1 MEGRIRRRIIL
12 RLGGAMTF
20 NAVAAILD
28 ADKTYPEPVQLPDA
42 LEGGT
47 PQDLAEARSR
57 LLQLAQV
64 ARELVKTI
72 DVELVAHLDGGAL
85 RYGDSLLRPAG
96 RGRPRI
102 VDKTLWWDMVT
113 EGVLKSDNP
122 AGLLSSLYPADSVR
136 LTALMQLAEV
146 LDIPEQSIRSTMI
159 DYEPPTA
166 LISVM
171 PMSRAPKWAQALSE
185 GQLSNQRGQDA

>member
-1 MEGRIRRRIIL
+1 
-12 RLGGAMTF
+12 MTF

-28 ADKTYPEPVQLPDA
+28 GLKVYPEPMQLPESLMEA
-42 LEGGT
+42 T
-47 PQDLAEARSR
+47 PQELAAGRSR
-57 LLQLAQV
+57 LLQVAQV
-64 ARELVKTI
+64 CRELVKLI
-72 DVELVAHLDGGAL
+72 DAELAPHLEGGAM
-85 RYGDSLLRPAG
+85 RYGNDLLRPAG

-113 EGVLKSDNP
+113 EGVQHADDP

-136 LTALMQLAEV
+136 LTALVKLAEV

-159 DYEPPTA
+159 DYEEPTA

-171 PMSRAPKWAQALSE
+171 PMSKAPKWAHSLEE
-185 GQLSNQRGQDA
+185 GQLSNVRR

>member
-1 MEGRIRRRIIL
+1 MSQ
-12 RLGGAMTF
+12 F

-42 LEGGT
+42 LVDAT
-47 PQDLAEARSR
+47 PQELAEGRSR

-72 DVELVAHLDGGAL
+72 DVELAEALQGGAM
-85 RYGDSLLRPAG
+85 RYGESLLRPAG
-96 RGRPRI
+96 RGRARI

-136 LTALMQLAEV
+136 LTALVKLAEE
-146 LDIPEQSIRSTMI
+146 LDIAESSIRSTMI
-159 DYEPPTA
+159 FYEEPTA

-171 PMSRAPKWAQALSE
+171 PLSRAPKWAQALSE
-185 GQLSNQRGQDA
+185 GQLSNQRVSE